1 MKFVAFDLE
10 GPLSPNDN
18 AYELMG
24 LFPGGR
30 EVFEAVSRYDDL
42 LALEGRPGYE
52 PGDTLALIV
61 PFLLRHG
68 ATGAQIAGLAGK
80 ASLTP
85 GARELIGR
93 LLKSGWRVLCVT
105 TTYRPYARAIAR
117 RLGIPAKDVASTP
130 LPLDQYRRAFATE
143 QLEPVERAERALYSL
158 RREGNDE
165 KMKALLDGF
174 YWKELAAS
182 PLKRLLEEV
191 KPVGGRRKVEALMRL
206 VGDTS
211 LGDVVVVGDSI
222 TDLAL
227 FRAVGEAGGLAVAFN
242 ANQYALPYA
251 TLGLAGDSLL
261 PLEGVLLAWEEGG
274 RDKARDFVEKG
285 REEGLH
291 WLAGKKERP
300 LELHRHYRRLL
311 RARAGELG

>member
-1 MKFVAFDLE
+1 MKIVAFDLE

-42 LALEGRPGYE
+42 LTLEGRPGYE

-68 ATGAQIAGLAGK
+68 TTEAQIVRLARK

-85 GARELIGR
+85 GAQELIGWLMGR
-93 LLKSGWRVLCVT
+93 GWRVLCIT

-130 LPLDQYRRAFATE
+130 LPLDQYRRAFAPE
-143 QLEPVERAERALYSL
+143 SLEPVERAEKALSSL
-158 RREGNDE
+158 RPERDDE
-165 KMKALLDGF
+165 EIKALLDDL
-174 YWKELAAS
+174 YWSVLAAS
-182 PLKRLLEEV
+182 PLKGLLEEV
-191 KPVGGRRKVEALMRL
+191 RPVGGRRKVEALRRL

-211 LGDVVVVGDSI
+211 FGEVVVVGDSI
-222 TDLAL
+222 TDFPL

-251 TLGLAGDSLL
+251 TLGLAGESLF

-274 RDKARDFVEKG
+274 REGVRAFVEAGGEK
-285 REEGLH
+285 GLH
-291 WLAGKKERP
+291 WLAGRKERP
-300 LELHRHYRRLL
+300 LELHQHYRRLL